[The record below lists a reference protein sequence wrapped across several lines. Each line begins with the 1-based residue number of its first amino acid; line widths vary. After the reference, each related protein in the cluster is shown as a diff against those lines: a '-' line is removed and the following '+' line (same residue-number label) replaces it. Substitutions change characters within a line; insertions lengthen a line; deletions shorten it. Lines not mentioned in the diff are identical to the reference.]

1 MKSAQGAFC
10 VGSSGSTG
18 DTIPNCLGELGE
30 ISGENRWRVRGIRA
44 GFPVF
49 ATCPVVI
56 SAHSQTIANQGEK
69 KDGHREFHSPRRTS
83 FTVSSP
89 QPHRRFTPGPC
100 NQDPNGAA
108 CWSLV
113 AQAPGRKG
121 AFVPDSSEPRRDDTK
136 PVTTAVPLPVW
147 GTRQGIGLSYRGD
160 LGLAPPGY
168 DLPPLRG
175 SREGL

>member
-1 MKSAQGAFC
+1 MASPRDPG
-10 VGSSGSTG
+10 
-18 DTIPNCLGELGE
+18 
-30 ISGENRWRVRGIRA
+30 R
-44 GFPVF
+44 FPVF

-147 GTRQGIGLSYRGD
+147 GTRQGIGLSHRGD